1 MNPTPEQIRQRYAA
15 SLMTLAELLQ
25 DSLVLTER
33 HRTSLADAGW
43 SDTAIDEV
51 SADLLASLHD
61 AAIHAVFRED
71 GETVS
76 VVREGHQSGL

>member
-1 MNPTPEQIRQRYAA
+1 MDQTPDQIRQRYAA

-33 HRTSLADAGW
+33 HRVSLADAGW
-43 SDTAIDEV
+43 SEAAIDEV

-71 GETVS
+71 GEAVPAIRS
-76 VVREGHQSGL
+76 GHPSGL

>member
-1 MNPTPEQIRQRYAA
+1 MGTTPDQIRQRYAA

-43 SDTAIDEV
+43 SETAIDEV

-76 VVREGHQSGL
+76 AVRKGIQSDL

>member
-1 MNPTPEQIRQRYAA
+1 MDNTPEQIRQRYAA
-15 SLMTLAELLQ
+15 ALMTLSELLQ

-33 HRTSLADAGW
+33 HRVSLADAGW
-43 SDTAIDEV
+43 SESAIDEV

-76 VVREGHQSGL
+76 VVREGLQSGP

>member
-1 MNPTPEQIRQRYAA
+1 MGTTPDQIRQRYAA

-76 VVREGHQSGL
+76 AVREGHQSGL